1 MSDYFAELKPSGGRV
16 KVELDL
22 SNYAKK
28 SGSKI
33 QQVLNTSRFTR
44 KVDLAT
50 SKSDIDKLNIDK
62 LKNIPTNLNN
72 LKIKVDKLDVDKLVP
87 ALVDLK
93 NYVM

>member
-33 QQVLNTSRFTR
+33 QQVLIHQ
-44 KVDLAT
+44 DLLERL
-50 SKSDIDKLNIDK
+50 I
-62 LKNIPTNLNN
+62 
-72 LKIKVDKLDVDKLVP
+72 
-87 ALVDLK
+87 
-93 NYVM
+93 